1 MLTWEKIPGCPR
13 FTVLEA
19 MESWAGPGNEANQ
32 VLQVTCAAS
41 GLYDK
46 IIITIVPSYILEKYH
61 SFVAI
66 ANITHAAH
74 L

>member
-1 MLTWEKIPGCPR
+1 
-13 FTVLEA
+13 

-66 ANITHAAH
+66 ANVTHAAH

>member
-1 MLTWEKIPGCPR
+1 MRKDTRLSPLYCTGS
-13 FTVLEA
+13 A
-19 MESWAGPGNEANQ
+19 ESWAGPGNEANQ

-41 GLYDK
+41 DLYDK
-46 IIITIVPSYILEKYH
+46 IIITIVPSYILETYH

-66 ANITHAAH
+66 ANVTHAAH